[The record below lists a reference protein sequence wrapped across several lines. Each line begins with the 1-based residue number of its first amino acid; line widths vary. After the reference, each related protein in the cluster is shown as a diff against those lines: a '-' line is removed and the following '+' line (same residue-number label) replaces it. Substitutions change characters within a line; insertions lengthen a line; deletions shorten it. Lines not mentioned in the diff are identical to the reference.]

1 VQAIEDYDAA
11 ISVFPEF
18 SYALYG
24 RGVAKI
30 RIGNEV
36 GGRADIEAAKEVDS
50 DIAQS
55 MEDIDIRI

>member
-1 VQAIEDYDAA
+1 
-11 ISVFPEF
+11 
-18 SYALYG
+18 LYG